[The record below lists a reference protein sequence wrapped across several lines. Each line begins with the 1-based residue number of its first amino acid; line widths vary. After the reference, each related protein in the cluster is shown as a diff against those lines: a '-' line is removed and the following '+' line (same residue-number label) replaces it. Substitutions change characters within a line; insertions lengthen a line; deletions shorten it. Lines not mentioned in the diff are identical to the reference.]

1 MFNEQKAAE
10 SLKAGY
16 IEAEKVLNDKDK
28 LEELLQRV
36 EQKLK
41 KIPAVGEKLSYIPV
55 MILLI
60 RSYIKKEYTAI
71 PLGSIIAAVST
82 IRYFVN
88 HFDLIPDS
96 IPVIGYFDD
105 IAVINV
111 ALDLIGDDI
120 SEYKK
125 WCAANGKTI

>member
-41 KIPAVGEKLSYIPV
+41 KIRTIG
-55 MILLI
+55 MLLKRI
-60 RSYIKKEYTAI
+60 
-71 PLGSIIAAVST
+71 
-82 IRYFVN
+82 
-88 HFDLIPDS
+88 
-96 IPVIGYFDD
+96 
-105 IAVINV
+105 
-111 ALDLIGDDI
+111 
-120 SEYKK
+120 
-125 WCAANGKTI
+125 